1 MTATLVDIHEHRG
14 PFFEVLQETERT
26 QTAVM
31 TITPGED
38 GGPEETH
45 AGDQVVF
52 VVEGEAILTVEGI
65 AHHARAGACVL
76 IPAGALHHVRN
87 PGPQPLF
94 FLTVYAPPVY

>member
-1 MTATLVDIHEHRG
+1 MTATLVDIHDHRG

-45 AGDQVVF
+45 AGDQVVSQE
-52 VVEGEAILTVEGI
+52 VNTC
-65 AHHARAGACVL
+65 AC
-76 IPAGALHHVRN
+76 AADD
-87 PGPQPLF
+87 
-94 FLTVYAPPVY
+94 AA